1 MIKRFT
7 IAVCALLALPLFAQ
21 VPQAVALMQQARY
34 DEAKKLLAPMANDP
48 DALDTLARIAMAQ
61 GDSERAEELLT
72 KAIKLKNAAA
82 YHYHLGQALGDQA
95 MKASMFGKAALA
107 GKVRDEFEKASQL
120 DPNLIEARFG
130 LIDFYML
137 APAMLGGSDEKALA
151 QAAEIKKRDAYQ
163 GHRAYSRIYQRQKKN
178 DLARREYQ
186 DLLREQPQSAAAHNV
201 YGAFL
206 ANVDKNYKSAF
217 EEIDTAVRL
226 DPAYMP
232 AYFRLGAVAAASG
245 AQLARGEE
253 ALRKY
258 LTHQPKESEPSLAD
272 AHYWLGMVYEK
283 QGKKTEAKQSY
294 LTAQR
299 FSPASKTVAEALKR
313 VS

>member
-1 MIKRFT
+1 MIRRL
-7 IAVCALLALPLFAQ
+7 AVALCALLALSSYAQ
-21 VPQAVALMQQARY
+21 VQQGVALMQQARY
-34 DEAKKLLAPMANDP
+34 EDAKKILAPMANDP

-61 GDSERAEELLT
+61 GDSERAADLLT
-72 KAIKLKNAAA
+72 KAIKLRSAAT

-95 MKASMFGKAALA
+95 MKASMFGKASLA

-120 DPNLIEARFG
+120 DPNLMEARFG
-130 LIDFYML
+130 LIDFYMI
-137 APAMLGGSDEKALA
+137 APAMMGGSEEKALA

-163 GHRAYSRIYQRQKKN
+163 GHRAYARIYQRQKKN

-186 DLLREQPQSAAAHNV
+186 DLVREQPHSAAAHNV

-206 ANVDKNYKSAF
+206 AGIDKNYKSGF
-217 EEIDTAVRL
+217 EEIDTAIKL
-226 DPAYMP
+226 DPSYMP

-258 LTHQPKESEPSLAD
+258 LTHQPKENEPSLAD

-283 QGKKTEAKQSY
+283 EGKKGEAKQSY
-294 LTAQR
+294 LNAQR
-299 FSPASKTVAEALKR
+299 FSPASKTVAEAVKR